1 MSKKKTVLTY
11 LTIIG
16 ITLVGAGLSS
26 IFVNLGMDEYNTLIK
41 PPLSPPNIL
50 FPIAWTLFYLIM
62 SISFSYIYLNS
73 DKNQRKAASKIYF
86 LQLAVNLLWPL
97 FFFTLGLYFFSYLW
111 LTLLIVL
118 VISMIIIFYDISK
131 PAALVNLGYLA
142 WLIFASY
149 LNLGVFSLNI

>member
-11 LTIIG
+11 LAIIG

-26 IFVNLGMDEYNTLIK
+26 IFVNLGMDEYNTLAK

-50 FPIAWTLFYLIM
+50 FPIAWTVFYLIM

-73 DKNQRKAASKIYF
+73 DKNQRKAATKIYF

>member
-1 MSKKKTVLTY
+1 MSKKKTILTY

-16 ITLVGAGLSS
+16 ITLLGAGLSS
-26 IFVNLGMDEYNTLIK
+26 IFVNLGMDEYNTLTK

-50 FPIAWTLFYLIM
+50 FPIAWTVFYLIM

-73 DKNQRKAASKIYF
+73 DKYQRKAATKIYI

-118 VISMIIIFYDISK
+118 VISMIIIFYDASK

>member
-16 ITLVGAGLSS
+16 ITLLGAGLSS

-50 FPIAWTLFYLIM
+50 FPIAWTVFYLIM

-73 DKNQRKAASKIYF
+73 DKYQRKAATKIYI

-118 VISMIIIFYDISK
+118 VISMIIIFYDASK

>member
-16 ITLVGAGLSS
+16 ITLLGAGLSS
-26 IFVNLGMDEYNTLIK
+26 IFVNLGMDEYNTLTK

-50 FPIAWTLFYLIM
+50 FPIAWTVFYLIM

-73 DKNQRKAASKIYF
+73 DKYQRKAATKIYI

-118 VISMIIIFYDISK
+118 VISMIIIFYDASK

>member
-16 ITLVGAGLSS
+16 ITLLGAGLSS
-26 IFVNLGMDEYNTLIK
+26 IFVNIGMDEYNTLIK

-50 FPIAWTLFYLIM
+50 FPIAWTVFYLIM

-73 DKNQRKAASKIYF
+73 DKYQRKAATKIYI

-118 VISMIIIFYDISK
+118 VISMIIIFYDASK

-142 WLIFASY
+142 WVIFASY

>member
-11 LTIIG
+11 LAIIG

-26 IFVNLGMDEYNTLIK
+26 IFVNLGMDEYNTLAK

-50 FPIAWTLFYLIM
+50 FPIAWTVFYLIM

-73 DKNQRKAASKIYF
+73 DKNQRKAATKIYF

-142 WLIFASY
+142 WLIFASN

>member
-26 IFVNLGMDEYNTLIK
+26 IFVNLGMDEYNTLTK

-50 FPIAWTLFYLIM
+50 FPIAWTVFYLIM

-73 DKNQRKAASKIYF
+73 DKNQRKAATKIYF

>member
-16 ITLVGAGLSS
+16 ITLLGAGLSS
-26 IFVNLGMDEYNTLIK
+26 IFVNLGMDEYNTLTK

-50 FPIAWTLFYLIM
+50 FPIAWTVFYLIM

-73 DKNQRKAASKIYF
+73 DKYQRKAATKIYI

-118 VISMIIIFYDISK
+118 VISMIIIFYDASK
-131 PAALVNLGYLA
+131 SAALVNLGYLA

>member
-16 ITLVGAGLSS
+16 ITLLGAGLSS
-26 IFVNLGMDEYNTLIK
+26 IFVNLGMDEYNTLTK

-50 FPIAWTLFYLIM
+50 FPIAWTVFYLIM

-73 DKNQRKAASKIYF
+73 DKNQRKAATKIYI

-118 VISMIIIFYDISK
+118 VISMIIIFYDASK

-142 WLIFASY
+142 WVIFASY

>member
-26 IFVNLGMDEYNTLIK
+26 IFVNLGMDEYNTLTK

-50 FPIAWTLFYLIM
+50 FPIAWTVLYLIM